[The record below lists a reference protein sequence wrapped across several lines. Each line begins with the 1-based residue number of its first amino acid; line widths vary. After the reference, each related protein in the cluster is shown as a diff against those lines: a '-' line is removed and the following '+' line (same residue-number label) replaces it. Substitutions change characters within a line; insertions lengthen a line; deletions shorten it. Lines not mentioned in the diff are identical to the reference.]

1 MDFVIYLLIQA
12 LNVYFWIVIATVLAS
27 WLVAFDVLNTKNK
40 WVYKACDLMN
50 KATNPLVLRLRKI
63 IPPVGGIDLTPM
75 VIIFGIIFL
84 QNLLGGLRQDMAMTS
99 F

>member
-1 MDFVIYLLIQA
+1 MYFIIDLLILA
-12 LNVYFWIVIATVLAS
+12 LNVYFWIVIGTVLAS
-27 WLVAFDVLNTKNK
+27 WLVAFEVLNTKNK

-75 VIIFGIIFL
+75 VIIFGIYFL
-84 QNLLGGLRQDMAMTS
+84 QNMLIGIRQDMAMTS

>member
-40 WVYKACDLMN
+40 WVYKVCDLMN

-84 QNLLGGLRQDMAMTS
+84 QNLLAGFMQGTPTTG